1 VALRSMQSAHSIASA
16 AVDMGTHQI
25 ARLQFSIIVSSFCNE
40 ATSAICWRSQA
51 YNNDNDNNQNFDPC
65 PVDALS
71 DGRPVAVT
79 LTRGRA

>member
-1 VALRSMQSAHSIASA
+1 
-16 AVDMGTHQI
+16 MGAQEI

-51 YNNDNDNNQNFDPC
+51 YNKDNVNNHNLFDPC
-65 PVDALS
+65 PVDSLS
-71 DGRPVAVT
+71 DGRPVAVP